1 MNKPKSIL
9 KYKAENN
16 INYDAPIPTKT
27 TSASWLSRLQSK
39 LYTQANANNEED
51 KDGDNPLLIAKQDLK
66 RVTFPIGNLI
76 IEHPFCSEDSPRD
89 ESYEKK
95 KKELLEQQQRNKKLE
110 IADLSGHYEHACI
123 QREEGCIDRFRN
135 ILKANR

>member
-9 KYKAENN
+9 KFKAENN
-16 INYDAPIPTKT
+16 NANDAPIPTRT

-39 LYTQANANNEED
+39 LYSQNNINYEED

-66 RVTFPIGNLI
+66 RVTFPIGNFI
-76 IEHPFCSEDSPRD
+76 IEHPFCSDDSPRD

-95 KKELLEQQQRNKKLE
+95 KKELLEQQQRDRKLE
-110 IADLSGHYEHACI
+110 VADLSSHYEHACI

-135 ILKANR
+135 ILKASR